1 MKKSHK
7 IILLISLIAAVNY
20 AQSFNINLDSLS
32 TLDEEQIHVT
42 ILKDKPNEKL
52 ILPDFQVSP
61 KFIELFYSW
70 ESENDEKISIAI
82 IQKESADLL
91 YIDLNND
98 EDLTNDNGPVSFPLS
113 QNAMYFEIIAD
124 NDPNQK
130 TRLVL
135 YRKPNL
141 PDSRAKEYVDKEG
154 NLLPSVA
161 KIFGTV
167 NNVLGYDGKRRTF
180 FLDDRLGLR
189 RGEVNIE
196 NEIYSIGLF
205 DYNNNG
211 LFNEKDDVLLIDLN
225 RDGKLDYL
233 HDEDIFRMNDVI
245 NIKSKNY
252 KVSYADPYGMQITL
266 EITDEKPTKYFSRPI
281 PDYDGHKYKLDQEF
295 WDTKFVDLEG
305 NQIQLNKFKGKYV
318 LLNFWG
324 EWCMPCRLEIPD
336 LISANKKYSNDLI
349 IISFLKTNDL
359 EKAKAFIKEKDIQ
372 WPQIALPEDV
382 EKQFKI
388 TGYPTN
394 ILIEPDGVS
403 FQRQGMIKADFFSK
417 NLTEE

>member
-1 MKKSHK
+1 MKL
-7 IILLISLIAAVNY
+7 ILLITVIVGV
-20 AQSFNINLDSLS
+20 SFGQAIDVQLEELS
-32 TLDEEQIHVT
+32 TLDEERIHVT
-42 ILKDKPNEKL
+42 ILKDKPAEKL
-52 ILPDFQVSP
+52 ILPKFEDSP

-70 ESENDEKISIAI
+70 ESHNDESISIAI
-82 IQKESADLL
+82 LQRDSSDLL

-98 EDLTNDNGPVSFPLS
+98 EDLTNDNGPIDFPLS
-113 QNAMYFEIIAD
+113 QNALYFEIIAD

-135 YRKPNL
+135 YRKPNF
-141 PDSRAKEYVDKEG
+141 PDSVAKQYVDEHG
-154 NLLPSVA
+154 NLFPQVA

-167 NNVLGYDGKRRTF
+167 NNLLDYEGKQRTF

-189 RGEVNIE
+189 RGIVNIE
-196 NEIYSIGLF
+196 DTKYQIGLF

-211 LFNEKDDVLLIDLN
+211 LFNEKDDVLLIDMN

-233 HDEDIFRMNDVI
+233 HDEDIFRLHDVI
-245 NIKSKNY
+245 KIKSKNY
-252 KVSYADPYGMQITL
+252 KVSNADPYGFHITL
-266 EITDEKPTKYFSRPI
+266 KVTDEKPTKYFSRPI
-281 PDYDGHKYKLDQEF
+281 PYNEHRYKLDQEF
-295 WDTKFVDLEG
+295 WDMTFVDLEG
-305 NQIQLNKFKGKYV
+305 NKIQLNSFKGKYV

-336 LISANKKYSNDLI
+336 LISASKKYSSDLK

-359 EKAKAFIKEKDIQ
+359 DKAKAFIKEKDIQ
-372 WPQIALPEDV
+372 WTQIELPEDV
-382 EKQFKI
+382 EKQLKI

-403 FQRQGMIKADFFSK
+403 FQRQGMINEEFFLK
-417 NLTEE
+417 NLFEE